1 LDAGGH
7 TSRHPRSGSLRE
19 ALLRSD
25 IEPRTVEAGAPTPVL
40 IMGAER
46 RPLHLPS
53 LLAKIEAME
62 FQWGVSD
69 GN

>member
-1 LDAGGH
+1 
-7 TSRHPRSGSLRE
+7 
-19 ALLRSD
+19 LLRSD